1 MDWIP
6 GLIGNPTMT
15 DQTMKTILLV
25 FVLLLLLAGGEK
37 IMGKDGGACGCLVG
51 VIVILVWLLL

>member
-1 MDWIP
+1 MIP
-6 GLIGNPTMT
+6 DSIG
-15 DQTMKTILLV
+15 DQTMSDRSMKTILLV

-51 VIVILVWLLL
+51 AIVILVWLLL